1 MNTIQRALPAAA
13 LLVVVAACS
22 SNPGPESAGA
32 DGSSGATAPTST
44 AAPSS
49 GASTP
54 SDPSGGGGTE
64 TSTGAGVSTATPT
77 VTPTSAPTSPPIEE
91 VAKQANALV
100 LDITVESA
108 ADDKDKL
115 LRVLHESIAKVADI
129 GVPTSKGIT
138 GNRHVTATLTM
149 EPVVETKEGYTQKA
163 KLVGITTD
171 GKCPLFDLDAKAVLT
186 VNPKTARDVEDVRA
200 AAVEQVFNKL
210 ASQAKTLKPHGAC
223 TSEKAWK

>member
-1 MNTIQRALPAAA
+1 MKTTERALPLAA
-13 LLVVVAACS
+13 LLLLAACS
-22 SNPGPESAGA
+22 SNPGPDNAGT
-32 DGSSGATAPTST
+32 D
-44 AAPSS
+44 
-49 GASTP
+49 GAST
-54 SDPSGGGGTE
+54 SATTDPTSAPTTDPAGGGTTE
-64 TSTGAGVSTATPT
+64 TSTGAGASTTTPSATPT
-77 VTPTSAPTSPPIEE
+77 STPTAPPIEE

-100 LDITVESA
+100 LDITVDSA
-108 ADDKDKL
+108 GGDKDKL

-129 GVPTSKGIT
+129 GIPSSKGIT

-186 VNPKTARDVEDVRA
+186 INPKTARDVEDVRA